1 MKNKF
6 LIYINVI
13 GKDYKDNFIY
23 EFIFSDTL
31 KDVDGGQWDAV
42 PASGQPDPPND
53 VFINSVGRIETE
65 LLLDVIQNSTIF
77 AVWDAIDGVVALAW
91 ENLDDLETYPESR
104 LIFKYGETMEDVET
118 KLYERDLILNY
129 ILKNGK

>member
-31 KDVDGGQWDAV
+31 KDVDGNQWDAV

-91 ENLDDLETYPESR
+91 ENLDELETYPESR